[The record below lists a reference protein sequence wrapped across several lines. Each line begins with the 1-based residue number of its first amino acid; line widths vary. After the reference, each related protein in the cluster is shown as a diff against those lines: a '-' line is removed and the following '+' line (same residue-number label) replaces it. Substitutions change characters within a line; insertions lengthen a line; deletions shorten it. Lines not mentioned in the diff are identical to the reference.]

1 MGKVIGIQ
9 QAVDLVKDGDT
20 VMVGGFMTNGTPDL
34 LIDALVK
41 KGIKDLTLICNDA
54 GLPSKGVGKMIETH
68 QFSKIIASHIGLNK
82 EAGRQMNAKETI
94 IDLVPQGTLAEQ
106 IRAGAFGL
114 GGFLTPT
121 GIGTLIEVGKQKI
134 EVDGQMYLLEKP
146 FKADVALILAD
157 VADELGNL
165 TYRGSE
171 NNFNQLMAA
180 NAQTTIVEARKIVP
194 IGEID
199 PIAVQTPNI
208 FVDYLVDGG
217 SGKNEGTN

>member
-20 VMVGGFMTNGTPDL
+20 VMVGGFMTNGTPEL

-54 GLPSKGVGKMIETH
+54 GLPGKGIGKMIEKH

-146 FKADVALILAD
+146 LKADVALILAD

-180 NAQTTIVEARKIVP
+180 NAHTTIVEARKIVP

-199 PIAVQTPNI
+199 PIAVQTLNI
-208 FVDYLVDGG
+208 FVNYLVDGG